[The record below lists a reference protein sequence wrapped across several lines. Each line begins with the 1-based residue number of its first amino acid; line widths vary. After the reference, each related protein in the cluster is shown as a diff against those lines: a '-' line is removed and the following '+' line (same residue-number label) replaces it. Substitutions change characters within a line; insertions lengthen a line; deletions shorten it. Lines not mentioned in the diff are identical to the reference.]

1 MSASPDTVVLSIP
14 NAELAD
20 DVRALLDPALA
31 IEVIEWDGANEPAP
45 RERIDIVVPPYM
57 GNGAALQALTSV
69 EHRLV
74 QGQSIGYDGVEDTLP
89 AGTVFANAASVHE
102 TATAELALALTLAA
116 QRELPRMVRN
126 QDGGVWESFEATGLA
141 DKRVVLLGFGGVG
154 KAIADRILPFEV
166 DLVPVAS
173 RARREDGIDV
183 RAIDELPELLP
194 TADVLLVALP
204 GGSETRHLVDEAAL
218 AALPD
223 GALVVNVGRGPIVD
237 TDALVDHVSRGRIRV
252 ASDVFDPE
260 PLPEGHPL
268 WSLPGALIAPH
279 VGGRSGAMRPR
290 VAKLIATQ
298 AERMAR
304 GEEPLNVVIRT

>member
-1 MSASPDTVVLSIP
+1 MSDSPDTVVLSIP

-20 DVRALLDPALA
+20 DVRALIDPSLA
-31 IEVIEWDGANEPAP
+31 IEVIEWDGAREAAP

-57 GNGAALQALTSV
+57 GNGDALRALTTV
-69 EHRLV
+69 RHRLV
-74 QGQSIGYDGVEDTLP
+74 QGQSIGYDGVQDALP

-102 TATAELALALTLAA
+102 TATAELALTLTLAA

-154 KAIADRILPFEV
+154 KAIADRLLPFEV

-173 RARREDGIDV
+173 SARREDGIDV
-183 RAIDELPELLP
+183 RAIDELPDLLP
-194 TADVLLVALP
+194 TADVLLIALP
-204 GGSETRHLVDEAAL
+204 GGSETRHLVDDAAL

-268 WSLPGALIAPH
+268 WSLPGVLIAPH

-290 VAKLIATQ
+290 VARLIAAQ

-304 GEEPLNVVIRT
+304 GEEPVNVVIRT